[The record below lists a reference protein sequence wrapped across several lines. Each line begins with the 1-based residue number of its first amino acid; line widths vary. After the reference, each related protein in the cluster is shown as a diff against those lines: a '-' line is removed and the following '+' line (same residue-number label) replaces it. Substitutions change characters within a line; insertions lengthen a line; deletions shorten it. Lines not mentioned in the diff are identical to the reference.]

1 MEFTQKI
8 KIELPYDPAMP
19 LLGYI
24 QSKKNQYL
32 KKYLYLMF
40 TAALFTIDKTWRQ
53 PKCPLTDD

>member
-1 MEFTQKI
+1 MEVPQKI

-32 KKYLYLMF
+32 KEISVPDVHCSIIYN
-40 TAALFTIDKTWRQ
+40 RQ
-53 PKCPLTDD
+53 DTETT